1 MNGALTPSA
10 FPALGPRL
18 TFFTGG
24 TALRGLSRELT
35 RHTHNSVH
43 LITTFDSGGS
53 SAVLRRAFAMPAV
66 GDIRNRLLALA
77 DSAVVPASVLD
88 FCACRLPA
96 ADEDLPEDVACI
108 MGAAPSCSG
117 KKASADFLRRQL
129 ASMGRAGHSVWKSM
143 PGVFADALR
152 LHLNFF
158 LFRMPADFDPYRACF
173 GNLLLAGGYLHHKRN
188 FDPVLAFFSR
198 LLQTRGVVRPI
209 VRESLHLAA
218 ELDDGSVLVGQ
229 HLFRTLTRP
238 VRRIFLTVHE
248 PERLNE
254 RDCLELPATPCR
266 PPLAP
271 AAGVY
276 LSSAGAIC
284 YPMGSFYTSVL
295 ANLLPQGVGS
305 TVAEADCP
313 KIFIP
318 NSGSDAEL
326 LGLSVAGQVAMILRH
341 LREDAPEASTG
352 RLLHH
357 VLIDSRHGRYE
368 GGLGDEVRRS
378 ISDMGLTIVDRHIV
392 CENNPQCHEPELTAR
407 ALLDLMPGKAA
418 EI

>member
-1 MNGALTPSA
+1 MNGALTPTA

-24 TALRGLSRELT
+24 TALRALSRELT

-77 DSAVVPASVLD
+77 DCAVVPAAVLD

-96 ADEDLPEDVACI
+96 EDEELSEDVASI
-108 MGAAPSCSG
+108 LGAATSCSG
-117 KKASADFLRRQL
+117 KKASADFLRRHL
-129 ASMGRAGHSVWKSM
+129 VSMGRAGHRVWKSM

-158 LFRMPADFDPYRACF
+158 LSRMPVDFDPYRACF

-229 HLFRTLTRP
+229 HLFRTLARP

-326 LGLSVAGQVAMILRH
+326 LGLSVAGQAAMILRH
-341 LREDAPEASTG
+341 LRQDAPEAPTD

-368 GGLGDEVRRS
+368 GGLGDEVRKS

-392 CENNPQCHEPELTAR
+392 CENNPQYHEPELTAR